1 MQRIKLGQCFP
12 SARLN
17 DWGCSTELLK
27 VFLLETFGTTFWV
40 FSIPRSKRK
49 ALCLFKAQVAFPAL
63 RFWTLKFASQT
74 TTLFFPLL
82 LEFFGFWVGGT
93 KIGKR
98 IWIPP
103 HPPLTCKIPNVT
115 LIELHQFGLC
125 FYCKQRLEKRP
136 ETLNL
141 TNEVSHTKLKRHA
154 LKKRMKAKH
163 FAWNIRFTS
172 SDSFLKTILS
182 KQIKVFWFARKLSN
196 NFQTVST
203 LLS

>member
-1 MQRIKLGQCFP
+1 MEKTQAMKIAKAKMSPLKTPVIATVVVPKVWTGWRPKHSGEVNAMWPLRMADLLRIK
-12 SARLN
+12 
-17 DWGCSTELLK
+17 
-27 VFLLETFGTTFWV
+27 
-40 FSIPRSKRK
+40 RS
-49 ALCLFKAQVAFPAL
+49 
-63 RFWTLKFASQT
+63 
-74 TTLFFPLL
+74 
-82 LEFFGFWVGGT
+82 T

-115 LIELHQFGLC
+115 LIELHQFGLF

-141 TNEVSHTKLKRHA
+141 TNEVSHMKLKRHA

-172 SDSFLKTILS
+172 SDSFFKKTILS

>member
-1 MQRIKLGQCFP
+1 MNIINIYIFTAEVQQIKLGRCFSQRTAERLGMFNWSSESFLVGNFLHNFLGLFNP
-12 SARLN
+12 SIEKKSTLLFQGTSCLSSTPLLN
-17 DWGCSTELLK
+17 FEVCFTNYDLVSP
-27 VFLLETFGTTFWV
+27 
-40 FSIPRSKRK
+40 S
-49 ALCLFKAQVAFPAL
+49 
-63 RFWTLKFASQT
+63 
-74 TTLFFPLL
+74 L

-141 TNEVSHTKLKRHA
+141 TNEVSH
-154 LKKRMKAKH
+154 MKP
-163 FAWNIRFTS
+163 
-172 SDSFLKTILS
+172 
-182 KQIKVFWFARKLSN
+182 KQN
-196 NFQTVST
+196 MH
-203 LLS
+203 